1 MSQDFD
7 TTGLLA
13 PQKSHAQGITEA
25 LERLP
30 RGYVVLDRSAT
41 GTGKTYS
48 ACAALRHLKRKFIVI
63 CPKLAIPQWKRVL
76 EEFGLKPE
84 FIINPE
90 KLSRGNTAYYKR
102 ITAATY
108 RKMYGLADTVE
119 IPLFMQAAW
128 YIPLDWVVLIDESHK
143 MKGVDSQN
151 AGILFNTSTQGY
163 TCLCLSATQ
172 ACTPLDMRAF
182 GYATGLHSRQNSTD
196 RFQLREFKKFAEQA
210 GAKWVGKWGA
220 QYFDSSD
227 PESMVRIQAVHKWLT
242 EVKKCCFRLTRKDF
256 GDIFPPTQVVA
267 EAYDMGVAS
276 DKIAEV
282 YNEMETELD
291 LLERRCENY
300 KEHILAIITKA
311 RRHAELL
318 KVPTIVEMLGD
329 YNAEG
334 RSGVVFVNYTD
345 TIDAIIKRLSE
356 QFDPKLIGRIDGG
369 QSFKQRKLDMDDF
382 NADRKHFMVCNL
394 AAGGQS
400 INLHDLLGNR
410 PRSSIINPSYSA
422 ICVIQ
427 SAGRID
433 RAYAQSDVYQRF
445 LFAAR
450 TIEEQ
455 VCMRFNDKNCFVTAL
470 NDGTLT
476 DADLIPTEKLFR
488 FAKGMTGL
496 IK

>member
-1 MSQDFD
+1 MTID

-13 PQKSHAQGITEA
+13 PQIPHAQGIAEA
-25 LERLP
+25 MERLP
-30 RGYVVLDRSAT
+30 VGYMVLDRSAT

-48 ACAALRHLKRKFIVI
+48 ACAVLRHMKRKFIVI

-76 EEFGLKPE
+76 TDFGLTPE

-90 KLSRGNTAYYKR
+90 KLSRGNTPHYKR
-102 ITAATY
+102 INAATY

-119 IPLFMQAAW
+119 IPLFLQAAW

-151 AGILFNTSTQGY
+151 AGIMFNTSTQGY
-163 TCLCLSATQ
+163 KCLCLSATQ

-182 GYATGLHSRQNSTD
+182 GYATGLHSRGNATD
-196 RFQLREFKKFAEQA
+196 KFTLREFKKFAEQA

-227 PESMVRIQAVHKWLT
+227 PESMVRIQAVHHWLT
-242 EVKKCCFRLTRKDF
+242 SVKKCCFRLTRKDF
-256 GDIFPPTQVVA
+256 GDIFPKTQVVA
-267 EAYDMGVAS
+267 EAYDMGLAS

-282 YNEMETELD
+282 YNNMEMELD
-291 LLERRCENY
+291 LLDQRTANY
-300 KEHILAIITKA
+300 KDHILAIITKA

-345 TIDAIIKRLSE
+345 TIDAIIKRLSAD
-356 QFDPKLIGRIDGG
+356 FDPALIGRIDGG
-369 QSFKQRKLDMDDF
+369 QSFKKRQADMLDF
-382 NADRKHFMVCNL
+382 QADKKHFMVCNL
-394 AAGGQS
+394 MAGGQS

-433 RAYAQSDVYQRF
+433 RAYTQSDVYQRF

-455 VCMRFNDKNCFVTAL
+455 VCIRFNDKNCFVTAL
-470 NDGTLT
+470 NDGTLS

-488 FAKGMTGL
+488 FAKGMTQL